1 MPTNA
6 DVFMHCLIYKSRKGL
21 ITSIMFT
28 LFLMKYFVCCA
39 CNGCKL
45 YKILTFYVKKLLYQH
60 AKFYNLHRSMQ
71 YVRRLASLRKVYP
84 SAILLTKQNRMKVFS
99 ILFVVSYS
107 GITSGIKM
115 NSIFNK
121 MT

>member
-1 MPTNA
+1 
-6 DVFMHCLIYKSRKGL
+6 
-21 ITSIMFT
+21 
-28 LFLMKYFVCCA
+28 
-39 CNGCKL
+39 
-45 YKILTFYVKKLLYQH
+45 
-60 AKFYNLHRSMQ
+60 MQ

-84 SAILLTKQNRMKVFS
+84 SAILLTKQIRVKVFS

-121 MT
+121 MTWVYLYTPFDYDGEFQLVMTTCADHECRFSD